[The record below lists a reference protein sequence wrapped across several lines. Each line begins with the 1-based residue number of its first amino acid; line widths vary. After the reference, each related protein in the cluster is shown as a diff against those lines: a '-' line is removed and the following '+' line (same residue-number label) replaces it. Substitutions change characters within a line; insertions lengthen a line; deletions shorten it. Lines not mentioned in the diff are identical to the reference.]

1 VSIAVPAPRI
11 TPPPRPSPSDDAV
24 TVRCAQSGDVD
35 ARELLAARYQRTAYL
50 FALQLTGHPD
60 DALDVAQEAMLRF
73 FRTLGRFQADRP
85 VRPWLL
91 RIVRNLV
98 RDRARRLRVRR
109 HEPLQPNPEV
119 LVADPPDPS
128 PNPEDRATNAE
139 LQLLLWR
146 AVKRLP
152 PQFREIVSLRDY
164 LGLSYSEIA
173 VALGIPTGT
182 VMSRLHRARSMLRE
196 EMRRSL
202 RGEAQHD

>member
-1 VSIAVPAPRI
+1 VSIAVPFPHP
-11 TPPPRPSPSDDAV
+11 TPRPRPTPTDETV
-24 TVRCAQSGDVD
+24 TVRSAQSGDID
-35 ARELLAARYQRTAYL
+35 ARELLALTYQRTAYL

-73 FRTLGRFQADRP
+73 FRTLGRFDADRP

-109 HEPLQPNPEV
+109 HEPLQPNPDV

-128 PNPEDRATNAE
+128 PSPEDRATKAE
-139 LQLLLWR
+139 LQSLLWH
-146 AVKRLP
+146 AVRNLP

-182 VMSRLHRARSMLRE
+182 VMSRLHRARSMLRDE
-196 EMRRSL
+196 VRRST
-202 RGEAQHD
+202 GEEAQHD